1 MKKRGEKVVLELD
14 SNIQN
19 GFVDEDKVLPVVHKS
34 IELGFNCGFRG
45 PTGCGKTFLVQEL
58 AKQYGKKLS
67 ILNMTVDT
75 EVEEIKGRLVPKYN
89 KDTKELEFKW
99 INGVLVDAMLYG
111 HWLVIEEANFMN
123 EELASVFYSVMDHRR
138 NIQLDEHENELIKA
152 HEDFRLFLTMNWG
165 YKGTTQP
172 NDAIRNRIDA
182 WFDLKYLSQDK
193 ETDLLVQRT
202 TRNGESIDKSV
213 AYKIADIA
221 NQFRKRDPS
230 ENLPDISTRI
240 LLRWASMVRE
250 GIEPE
255 IAAEYNL
262 IPLLKYDEIEKA
274 KIREIVKTAFEKQEK
289 VLKVTKGKQLDT
301 AVIGDGNTIKAG
313 DPVECT
319 YADGKT
325 ETTEVLGI
333 VQSVKNELNPE
344 GIRVILKNGWMPA
357 KQLTLA
363 KK

>member
-1 MKKRGEKVVLELD
+1 MLELD

-19 GFVDEDKVLPVVHKS
+19 GFVDEEGVMPIIHKS
-34 IELGFNCGFRG
+34 IDLGFNCGFRG

-58 AKQYGKKLS
+58 ARQYNKKLS

-89 KDTKELEFKW
+89 KGTKELEFQW
-99 INGVLVDAMLYG
+99 VNGVLVDAMLNG

-182 WFDLKYLSQDK
+182 WFDLRYLPQDK

-202 TRNGESIDKSV
+202 TRDGEGVKREI
-213 AYKIADIA
+213 AYKIVDIA

-230 ENLPDISTRI
+230 ENLPDVSTRI
-240 LLRWASMVRE
+240 LLRWSSMVRE
-250 GIEPE
+250 GIEPD

-262 IPLLKYDEIEKA
+262 IPLLRYDEIEKA
-274 KIREIVKTAFEKQEK
+274 KIREIVKTTFEKQEK
-289 VLKVTKGKQLDT
+289 VLKVTKGKQLDS
-301 AVIGDGNTIKAG
+301 AVIGDGNTIKVG
-313 DPVECT
+313 DSVECS
-319 YADGKT
+319 YADGKI
-325 ETTEVLGI
+325 EVQEVLGI
-333 VQSVKNELNPE
+333 VQSVKSDANPD
-344 GIRVILKNGWMPA
+344 GIRVILNKGWMHA
-357 KQLTLA
+357 NQLRLA